1 MVRTD
6 VTAKGRMS
14 SKHVSKERAPSPGVA
29 FFSVTIC
36 GFLLLRAAFSVAA
49 SSNSLRA
56 HCYAVQEW
64 ASMSTQLR
72 MQGRQDPTATCENL
86 EKLPSSLA
94 IPANLGHHE
103 LMHSHMLT

>member
-1 MVRTD
+1 MVRS
-6 VTAKGRMS
+6 VVIAKGRMSS

-29 FFSVTIC
+29 SFSVTMC

-72 MQGRQDPTATCENL
+72 MQGQQDPTATCENL
-86 EKLPSSLA
+86 ENIDLWHA
-94 IPANLGHHE
+94 TTIDI
-103 LMHSHMLT
+103 